1 MLTKKKLKFFFQKKE
16 MQSRII
22 KRINSIMSAFV
33 ILLVVMLI
41 GVCSGLINDTN
52 LSYEQNMTIEV
63 NEGQEAILSQFPIL
77 ITDTTVLPIT
87 VTLPVKA
94 VMDNFAKMRT
104 ANLKATR
111 YKKNKETNK
120 QMENKKENKMAP
132 RSAPI
137 IPTQPTTNK
146 NTVTKPQKKDVRT
159 VKRSNLRNGYVG
171 KPKKN
176 AKTSSRNLRGTPD
189 KNDNSVYNPP
199 NRYCYSIMR
208 SIKALVEC

>member
-1 MLTKKKLKFFFQKKE
+1 M
-16 MQSRII
+16 
-22 KRINSIMSAFV
+22 NSIMTKFV

-41 GVCSGLINDTN
+41 GVCRGLINDTN
-52 LSYEQNMTIEV
+52 LSYEHNMTIEV

-94 VMDNFAKMRT
+94 VMDNFAKMRA

-111 YKKNKETNK
+111 YNKNRKNKNKETNK

-132 RSAPI
+132 KSAPI

-146 NTVTKPQKKDVRT
+146 NTVIKPQKKDVRT

-189 KNDNSVYNPP
+189 KNNNSVYNPP